1 MVAFRLSP
9 FALTRREDVIAITCM
24 KVFTIAISMGLV
36 GLLVGCV
43 STVNERTTAG
53 MPFVK
58 DKIEGRYERP
68 VTQVFE
74 AAKEVVKDKGVLV
87 REGTLYSTNE
97 VKTVEGRI
105 NQRNVWIR
113 VTAVDPKVT
122 SVLVQART
130 SGGGADVDLAAQ
142 VDKEIALKLR

>member
-1 MVAFRLSP
+1 
-9 FALTRREDVIAITCM
+9 M

-43 STVNERTTAG
+43 NTVNERTTAG

-68 VTQVFE
+68 VAQVFE
-74 AAKEVVKDKGVLV
+74 AAKDVVKDKGVLV

-122 SVLVQART
+122 SVIVQART
-130 SGGGADVDLAAQ
+130 AGGGADVDLAAQ

>member
-1 MVAFRLSP
+1 
-9 FALTRREDVIAITCM
+9 M

-43 STVNERTTAG
+43 NTVNERTTAG

-74 AAKEVVKDKGVLV
+74 AAKDVVKDKGVLV

-122 SVLVQART
+122 SVIVQART
-130 SGGGADVDLAAQ
+130 AGGGADVDLAAQ

>member
-1 MVAFRLSP
+1 M
-9 FALTRREDVIAITCM
+9 TCM
-24 KVFTIAISMGLV
+24 KVFTIGILLLALV
-36 GLLVGCV
+36 VGCV
-43 STVNERTTAG
+43 STVNERSTAG
-53 MPFVK
+53 VPFVK

-122 SVLVQART
+122 SVIVQART